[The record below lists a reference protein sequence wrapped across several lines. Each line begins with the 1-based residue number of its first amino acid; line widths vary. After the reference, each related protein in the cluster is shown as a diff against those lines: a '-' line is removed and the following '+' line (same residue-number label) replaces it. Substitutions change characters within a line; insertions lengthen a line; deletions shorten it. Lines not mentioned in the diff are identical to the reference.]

1 MVVVVRELCSE
12 VELNERHPGVLVSFA
27 CAELFARNAI
37 EAYPFVRAWSEDA
50 VLYVVPGLSFVFG
63 TQFAHGL

>member
-1 MVVVVRELCSE
+1 MVVVICELCSKF
-12 VELNERHPGVLVSFA
+12 ELNERHPGVRVSFV
-27 CAELFARNAI
+27 CAELFARSAI